1 MFKVRFNKVLNLL
14 KINKLFS
21 NNNKRNRFSNKIFK
35 INFHKNNKNKIL
47 VNQSLKQRK
56 MIFHLYDII
65 FYLKK

>member
-56 MIFHLYDII
+56 MISHLYDII
-65 FYLKK
+65 FY

>member
-1 MFKVRFNKVLNLL
+1 MFKFRFNKVLNLL
-14 KINKLFS
+14 KINKPFS

-56 MIFHLYDII
+56 MIFNIYDII

>member
-1 MFKVRFNKVLNLL
+1 MFKVRFNKVLNLF
-14 KINKLFS
+14 KINKPFS
-21 NNNKRNRFSNKIFK
+21 NNNKHNRFSNKIFK

>member
-1 MFKVRFNKVLNLL
+1 MFKVRFNKVLNLF
-14 KINKLFS
+14 KINKPFS

-56 MIFHLYDII
+56 MIFHLYDFI

>member
-1 MFKVRFNKVLNLL
+1 MFKVRFNKVLNLF
-14 KINKLFS
+14 KINKPFS